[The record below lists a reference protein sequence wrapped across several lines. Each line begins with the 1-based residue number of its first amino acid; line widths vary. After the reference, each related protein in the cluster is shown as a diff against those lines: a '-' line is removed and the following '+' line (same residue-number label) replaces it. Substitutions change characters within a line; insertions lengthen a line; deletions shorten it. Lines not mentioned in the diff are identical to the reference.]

1 MISVFTGSSEGLK
14 RGVDVISNPTFSVL
28 FGIFFPA
35 VTGFTAG
42 VAMSGDLK
50 NPSKSIPRGT
60 MLAILTGLIV
70 YISLAFYLNA
80 SIDKEI
86 LSTNNNAL
94 IQFGSIP
101 MLVIAGVWGATLSSA
116 LGGILGGPRIL
127 QAMSLDNITPK
138 IFSSSR

>member
-1 MISVFTGSSEGLK
+1 
-14 RGVDVISNPTFSVL
+14 
-28 FGIFFPA
+28 
-35 VTGFTAG
+35 
-42 VAMSGDLK
+42 MSGDLK
-50 NPSKSIPRGT
+50 NPSKSIPWGT

-70 YISLAFYLNA
+70 YISMAFYLNS

-127 QAMSLDNITPK
+127 QAMSIDSITPK
-138 IFSSSR
+138 IFSLGHGENNEPRNAPSF